1 MAAGIVGNVE
11 KGQKRPRRRKLKI
24 GSERPPI
31 AAETTQDD
39 TNRCG
44 KANGSETSEEQ
55 MEKSGELGLA
65 GPQPEKPY
73 FFYMPKYFIHK
84 MTAAIAAAECLLEGA
99 GGLKGGSGPLA
110 TAGRARRAHFGTV
123 GVPLGAAC
131 FVAGRVLLFAFINFG
146 IMISNFQLIEKQ
158 TAPPITSAIH

>member
-1 MAAGIVGNVE
+1 MAAGIVGNIE

-31 AAETTQDD
+31 AAETTQDG

-44 KANGSETSEEQ
+44 KANGSETNEEQ

-84 MTAAIAAAECLLEGA
+84 MTAAIAAAAVRKLRKKERAAIKAKNAWSTRRKHGPGIVKLVV
-99 GGLKGGSGPLA
+99 GLRFGEVGSLQP
-110 TAGRARRAHFGTV
+110 TDWRY
-123 GVPLGAAC
+123 
-131 FVAGRVLLFAFINFG
+131 
-146 IMISNFQLIEKQ
+146 S
-158 TAPPITSAIH
+158 

>member
-84 MTAAIAAAECLLEGA
+84 MTAANR
-99 GGLKGGSGPLA
+99 SGNN
-110 TAGRARRAHFGTV
+110 ARRHQSLRKGKWKRDER
-123 GVPLGAAC
+123 GAN
-131 FVAGRVLLFAFINFG
+131 GKER
-146 IMISNFQLIEKQ
+146 
-158 TAPPITSAIH
+158 